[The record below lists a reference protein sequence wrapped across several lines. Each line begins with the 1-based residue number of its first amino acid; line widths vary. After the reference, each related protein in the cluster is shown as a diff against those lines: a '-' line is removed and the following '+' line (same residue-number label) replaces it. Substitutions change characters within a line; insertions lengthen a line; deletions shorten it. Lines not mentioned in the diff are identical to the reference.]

1 MATMSLSKFGRSVL
15 LFSPIPIAAIGFMTS
30 LYVFK
35 PRNTAMVLVLSA
47 AMAIFVMVYA
57 GFLARRVQRRMDE
70 VQLASQAFS
79 TAHGWVWG
87 MGIMTLLLVVPPV
100 TNPLID
106 LANWMATGSADKS
119 NRASMLVAIAFGYM
133 LVVVLQTLCIVVA
146 SMIWERRMST
156 PKQ

>member
-1 MATMSLSKFGRSVL
+1 MATMSLGKFARSAL
-15 LFSPIPIAAIGFMTS
+15 LFSPIPLAAAGFITA
-30 LYVFK
+30 LNVFK
-35 PRNTAMVLVLSA
+35 PQNKAMVLILSA
-47 AMAIFVMVYA
+47 LMAIFVMVYA

-87 MGIMTLLLVVPPV
+87 MGVTTLLLVVPPV

-106 LANWMATGSADKS
+106 LANWMATGSTGTTS
-119 NRASMLVAIAFGYM
+119 RASMLVAIAFGYM
-133 LVVVLQTLCIVVA
+133 LVVVMQTVCIAVA

-156 PKQ
+156 PKL